1 MYQLSILYRP
11 KWDMIKQG
19 KPKMKQN
26 QLAKDLNE
34 LYAEYCNDFLTVE
47 RFAAY
52 KGWPLW
58 FAKKVINSGRKINHS
73 QALLNQLYTK

>member
-1 MYQLSILYRP
+1 
-11 KWDMIKQG
+11 MI
-19 KPKMKQN
+19 N
-26 QLAKDLNE
+26 TQLAIELNE
-34 LYAEYCNDFLTVE
+34 LYVEYYNDFLTVE

-58 FAKKVINSGRKINHS
+58 FAKKVINSGRKINHN